1 MEVSTKERLT
11 GALIVVLALIIVA
24 PEMLSGRR
32 APEQGTPPAQNPEDG
47 APLQA
52 YRFQLDPANGGPV
65 NAREVAPAAAAEIAA
80 VPPPVAED
88 TPAVASAP
96 PMAPQPAAGSEVRPA
111 AEPQE
116 SKAAAPAKTPASA
129 AAGRW
134 WVQVGSYASRD
145 NAQRKAQ
152 KLRDAG
158 YSTEVSRARQNGT
171 ELYRVRAGPVAD
183 RAAAAALQARLVA
196 AGEKNPTL
204 VAP

>member
-1 MEVSTKERLT
+1 VDVSTKERMT
-11 GALIVVLALIIVA
+11 GALIVVLALVIIA

-52 YRFQLDPANGGPV
+52 YSFQLDPARGDV
-65 NAREVAPAAAAEIAA
+65 TNAREVAQVAVAEVAA
-80 VPPPVAED
+80 VPPPVTED
-88 TPAVASAP
+88 TPPAAVVP
-96 PMAPQPAAGSEVRPA
+96 PEAPQPAATAETRPA
-111 AEPQE
+111 PEQQAPKVAQ
-116 SKAAAPAKTPASA
+116 SVKTAPATV
-129 AAGRW
+129 AGKW

-152 KLRDAG
+152 KLHDGG
-158 YSTEVSRARQNGT
+158 YSAEVSQTSQNGA
-171 ELYRVRAGPVAD
+171 ELYRVRAGPVVD
-183 RAAAAALQARLVA
+183 REAAAALRARLVK